1 MANNDSDRTE
11 EPTAKKLQKARA
23 DGQVP
28 RSKDFSN
35 ALTGVGAA
43 IIMLIYGD
51 WIIKDVAN
59 LTKQIFSF
67 TRVQVF
73 DENFM
78 SLFLVQALK
87 TVVVPFLPFILALML
102 IGVAAPI
109 IIGGWNF
116 SWKAMRPKLNK
127 FSPLKGFKRMFGV
140 QGLVELL
147 KAMFKFIL
155 VALFASAALYLQ
167 FKDFLML
174 GSRDP
179 LVGMAE
185 GLWLIGFLLVII
197 SSSLI
202 LIALIDVPY
211 QLWNYNRQQKMT
223 KQEIR
228 DENKDV
234 EGNPQ
239 IKQQIRRAQ
248 IEMSQRRMMQSV
260 PDADVVITNPE
271 HFSVALKYDQNGIG
285 APILLAKGTE
295 MVALHIRKIAKGN
308 NIPIVEAPPLARSI
322 YFTTKLNTEIPEGL
336 YVAVAQV
343 LAFVFQLKQNKNGFK
358 DNNVFEQELPIP
370 DDMRY

>member
-35 ALTGVGAA
+35 ALTGVGAS

-51 WIIKDVAN
+51 WIIKDVAT

-67 TRVQVF
+67 TRTQVY

-78 SLFLVQALK
+78 SLFLIQALK

-102 IGVAAPI
+102 IGVSAPI

-127 FSPLKGFKRMFGV
+127 FSPLKGLKRMFGV

-155 VALFASAALYLQ
+155 VAMFASTALYMQ

-185 GLWLIGFLLVII
+185 GLWLIGYLLVII

-228 DENKDV
+228 DEVKDV

-248 IEMSQRRMMQSV
+248 IEMSQRRMMESV

-271 HFSVALKYDQNGIG
+271 HYSVALKYDQNGVG

-295 MVALHIRKIAKGN
+295 MIALHIRKIAKGN
-308 NIPIVEAPPLARSI
+308 NIPIVQAPPLARSI
-322 YFTTKLNTEIPEGL
+322 FYTTKIDNEIPEGL

-358 DNNVFEQELPIP
+358 SNNVFEQELPIP